1 MLSICATEEEI
12 VGSKMK
18 WIWIILAL
26 LYFFS
31 PYDLIPGVHP
41 AGWIDDII
49 IMILL
54 FRYLAKLKRTDTS
67 QPPPNGAF
75 QGQQQKRSY
84 SSNDSSETSKTS
96 RTPYEILDVSPHAD
110 QTEIKAAYRKLANQY
125 HPDKVAHL
133 GKEFQA
139 LAEQRFK
146 EIQSAYDK
154 LVR

>member
-1 MLSICATEEEI
+1 
-12 VGSKMK
+12 MK
-18 WIWIILAL
+18 WFWIILAL

-49 IMILL
+49 VMILL
-54 FRYLAKLKRTDTS
+54 FRYLARLKRTGPS
-67 QPPPNGAF
+67 QEPPNGAY
-75 QGQQQKRSY
+75 QDQRQNRSY
-84 SSNDSSETSKTS
+84 GPADSSETTKTP
-96 RTPYEILDVSPHAD
+96 RTPYDILDIPPHAD

-133 GKEFQA
+133 GKEFQD

-146 EIQSAYDK
+146 EIQGAYDK

>member
-1 MLSICATEEEI
+1 MGLWMLSICATEEEI
-12 VGSKMK
+12 VGSRMK

-75 QGQQQKRSY
+75 QGQQQNRSY
-84 SSNDSSETSKTS
+84 SSTNSGETSKTP
-96 RTPYEILDVSPHAD
+96 RTPYEILDGSTTCPTKCPYLVPVLDSTSELLKLSPP
-110 QTEIKAAYRKLANQY
+110 I
-125 HPDKVAHL
+125 L
-133 GKEFQA
+133 GQ
-139 LAEQRFK
+139 LN
-146 EIQSAYDK
+146 S
-154 LVR
+154 